1 MSFECVVVK
10 VTNVEMNIK
19 PTTEPEM
26 EPNGLRGCYRWG
38 RGCGLAVLSKC
49 NPQHNRCDHWYYS
62 TSQSLL

>member
-1 MSFECVVVK
+1 MWFECAVVK

-38 RGCGLAVLSKC
+38 GGAV
-49 NPQHNRCDHWYYS
+49 D
-62 TSQSLL
+62 